1 MARMHSKKRG
11 KSRSRRPLRTSAPTW
26 SEYSREEVE
35 DLILKYRREEY
46 SPSVIGVLL
55 RDQHGIPSVKLA
67 TGMKLTRILKEHGET
82 PKLPE
87 DLMNL
92 MRQAVNLRKHLEEN
106 PKDLHSRRGLQL
118 CESKIRRLVKYY
130 RGRKLPEDWRYDPE
144 RAELL
149 VR

>member
-11 KSRSRRPLRTSAPTW
+11 KSRSKRPLRTSPPTW
-26 SEYSREEVE
+26 SEYSREEVV
-35 DLILKYRREEY
+35 DLVLKYRKDEY
-46 SPSVIGVLL
+46 SPSMIGIVL
-55 RDQHGIPSVKLA
+55 RDQHGVPSVKLA
-67 TGMKLTRILKEHGET
+67 TGKKITTILEEHKAAL
-82 PKLPE
+82 KLPE
-87 DLMNL
+87 DLTNL
-92 MRQAVNLRKHLEEN
+92 MKQAVNLRKHLEEN

-130 RGRKLPEDWRYDPE
+130 RGRKLPQDWRYDPE

>member
-1 MARMHSKKRG
+1 MAKMHSKKRG
-11 KSRSRRPLRTSAPTW
+11 KSRSKRPLRTSPPTW
-26 SEYSREEVE
+26 SEYSREEVT
-35 DLILKYRREEY
+35 DLVLKYRREEY
-46 SPSVIGVLL
+46 TPSMIGTVL
-55 RDQHGIPSVKLA
+55 RDQHGVPSVKLA
-67 TGMKLTRILKEHGET
+67 TGKKITRILHEQELQ

-87 DLMNL
+87 DLTNL
-92 MRQAVNLRKHLEEN
+92 MKQAVNLRKHLEEN

-130 RGRKLPEDWRYDPE
+130 RGRKLPPDWRYDPE

>member
-11 KSRSRRPLRTSAPTW
+11 KSRSKRPLRTSAPTW
-26 SEYSREEVE
+26 SDYSREEVV
-35 DLILKYRREEY
+35 DLILKYRKEEY
-46 SPSVIGVLL
+46 TPSTIGILL
-55 RDQHGIPSVKLA
+55 RDQHGIPSVKLS
-67 TGMKLTRILKEHGET
+67 TGKKITTILEEQDEGLS
-82 PKLPE
+82 LPE
-87 DLMNL
+87 DLTNL
-92 MRQAVNLRKHLEEN
+92 MKQAVNLRKHMEEN

-130 RGRKLPEDWRYDPE
+130 RGKKLPTEWRYDPA

>member
-1 MARMHSKKRG
+1 MAKMHSKKRG
-11 KSRSRRPLRTSAPTW
+11 KSRSRRPLRTSPPTW
-26 SEYSREEVE
+26 SEYSREEVT
-35 DLILKYRREEY
+35 DLVLKYRREEY
-46 SPSVIGVLL
+46 TPSLIGTVL

-67 TGMKLTRILKEHGET
+67 TGKKITRILSEQELQ

-87 DLMNL
+87 DLTNL
-92 MRQAVNLRKHLEEN
+92 MKQAVNLRKHLEEN

-130 RGRKLPEDWRYDPE
+130 RGRKLPPDWRYDPE